1 MSGMA
6 AITIRNLD
14 PEVKQALR
22 VRAAEQGRSMEE
34 EARLLLRAA
43 LLADDRDGHLYPSEP
58 GPRRFVPREVIVEY
72 MKTAPKIDYKQFRED
87 VDRYVDD
94 SIDV

>member
-1 MSGMA
+1 MDSMA

-14 PEVKQALR
+14 DEVKQALR

-34 EARLLLRAA
+34 EVRWLLRAI
-43 LLADDRDGHLYPSEP
+43 LLDDGKDGHLYPSKP
-58 GPRRFVPREVIVEY
+58 GPRQFVPREVIVEY